1 MMMGSAQLEKALDSI
16 ATMDC
21 HNILNDHL
29 ERVRV
34 VAGDLSPDVPG
45 EVTESMLL
53 RLQLSLNSY
62 FHFLSRLDPEQQILQ
77 TKLTTTK
84 SKFASISEVMDGL
97 KRIEGEFREAIK
109 QLIQHISALEG
120 SNLLSWVHQIRY
132 YLTRAITKL
141 DDLSDWAASLAYVS
155 SYCEN
160 VKDSAKFLDNGWP
173 EFASQSLSLL
183 ESLESECSK
192 HWSFGSGRKTK
203 LLCMQLE
210 RALRGQR
217 ILTKTLLEIQA
228 ETLSL
233 IQALSPTADER
244 VKTLIEEYDK
254 LRESP
259 TARLEYLA
267 DEAAETF
274 RHSSVK
280 NLIDDIDA
288 SFEKRLSCI
297 RDWTGAH
304 DWLEMLRDGHDG
316 LIPLNEVSQH
326 NLPIF
331 EVTAPLIKSLKNA
344 EQRDELASRRESLIR
359 TLVEAELTL
368 NDHTT
373 SSSEYVDWLVKRLT
387 PRPKRGE
394 KLCAR
399 FSESFLP
406 DDKAVQ
412 CSRCHSYCHPECLI
426 DGTCPVDGNVILS
439 E

>member
-1 MMMGSAQLEKALDSI
+1 MGSAQLAKALDSI
-16 ATMDC
+16 ATLDC

-29 ERVRV
+29 ERVRIV
-34 VAGDLSPDVPG
+34 VGDLSPDVPG

-77 TKLTTTK
+77 TKLTTSK
-84 SKFASISEVMDGL
+84 SKFASISKVMDGL
-97 KRIEGEFREAIK
+97 KRIEGEFREAVR
-109 QLIQHISALEG
+109 QLIQHISTLEG
-120 SNLLSWVHQIRY
+120 PSLLSWVHQIRY

-141 DDLSDWAASLAYVS
+141 DDLSDWAASLACVR
-155 SYCEN
+155 SYREN
-160 VKDSAKFLDNGWP
+160 VKDSAKFLDNGWA

-183 ESLESECSK
+183 KSLESECSRP
-192 HWSFGSGRKTK
+192 WSFGSGRKTK
-203 LLCMQLE
+203 LLCRQLE

-217 ILTKTLLEIQA
+217 ILTENILEIQA

-233 IQALSPTADER
+233 IRALPPKVDDR
-244 VKTLIEEYDK
+244 VKTLIEEYDE

-259 TARLEYLA
+259 TTRLEYLA
-267 DEAAETF
+267 DEAAEIF

-280 NLIDDIDA
+280 NLIAQIDT
-288 SFEKRLSCI
+288 SFEKRLSGI

-304 DWLEMLRDGHDG
+304 DWVEMLRDGHDG

-326 NLPIF
+326 TLPVF
-331 EVTAPLIKSLKNA
+331 EVTAPLMKGLKNA

-359 TLVEAELTL
+359 TLIEAELTL

-373 SSSEYVDWLVKRLT
+373 SSSEHVDWLVKRLA

-394 KLCAR
+394 KVCAR

-406 DDKAVQ
+406 DDKAVE
-412 CSRCHSYCHPECLI
+412 CSKCHAYCHPECLI
-426 DGTCPVDGNVILS
+426 DGACPVCGHVILS